1 MVGFL
6 LCSKPK
12 AFFFAYIN
20 DASFLNMFLNILI
33 ILFMLLLLLLLFF
46 GENIMF
52 TPVSND
58 RLHK

>member
-33 ILFMLLLLLLLFF
+33 IIFMLLLLLLFF
-46 GENIMF
+46 VENIMF

>member
-33 ILFMLLLLLLLFF
+33 ILFMLLLLLFF